1 MERRSLEDFT
11 STLVSIF
18 KVKKNV
24 LGKVDLQ
31 KTIYLAKRLG
41 AFVPFNF
48 RWNILGPY
56 SSELAHY
63 ANHLVI
69 EGLLKYSSIYE
80 LNSQVAKK
88 YSSKLHSRIEQKLQ
102 SFFKSAEEICTNKN
116 YDRVLFIECVASL
129 DFINENAGEQFKG
142 KKEKIF
148 ALLEALKPEKKDTF
162 KQMREDAW
170 SLLIKGN
177 LI

>member
-1 MERRSLEDFT
+1 VEEGSLDVFS

-18 KVKKNV
+18 RVKKNV

-41 AFVPFNF
+41 ANVPFDF

-56 SSELAHY
+56 SNELAHY
-63 ANHLVI
+63 SNHLVI
-69 EGLLKYSSIYE
+69 EGLLKYSGTYQLDSQIARR
-80 LNSQVAKK
+80 NS
-88 YSSKLHSRIEQKLQ
+88 SRLQPRTEQRLQ
-102 SFFKSAEEICTNKN
+102 SFFKRTDEICTDKN
-116 YDRVLFIECVASL
+116 HDRVLFIECVASL
-129 DFINENAGEQFKG
+129 DFINENAGKEFRG

-148 ALLEALKPEKKDTF
+148 ALLEALKPEKKEKF
-162 KQMREDAW
+162 RRMREDAW
-170 SLLIKGN
+170 KLLIEGN